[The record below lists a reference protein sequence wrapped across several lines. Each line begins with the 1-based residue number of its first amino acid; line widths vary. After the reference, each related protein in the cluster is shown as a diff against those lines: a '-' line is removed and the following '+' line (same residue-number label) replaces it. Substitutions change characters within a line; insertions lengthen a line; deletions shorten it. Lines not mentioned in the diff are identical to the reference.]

1 MGGEIMNCISTKYPK
16 QKYTIQVENLS
27 DKEFRSNVLNDLQCI
42 YTSDTL
48 TETEEKAFLLVME
61 YLKK

>member
-1 MGGEIMNCISTKYPK
+1 MLYISTNYPK
-16 QKYTIQVENLS
+16 QKYIIQVENLS
-27 DKEFRSNVLNDLQCI
+27 DKEFRNNVLNDLQCI

-48 TETEEKAFLLVME
+48 AETEEKAFLLVME